1 MMPPAEPLYTS
12 PGAAATMSSSTGMPM
27 TRPTTNGTIP
37 PGMVMPMNGEMPV
50 AVGIPGMKDDG
61 SPGFDWDQWDAV
73 FGHYV
78 PVDDF
83 MELDSGGTW
92 SLGAWDGT
100 SLG

>member
-1 MMPPAEPLYTS
+1 
-12 PGAAATMSSSTGMPM
+12 
-27 TRPTTNGTIP
+27 
-37 PGMVMPMNGEMPV
+37 MVMPMNGEMPV

-100 SLG
+100 SLGWEFLVDEYERDMVRIYDIMLAI